1 MQTAYDTTWMCMM
14 VAAYQ
19 IVRLYHWL
27 AIQLR
32 FLNKPSRVYTSETYS
47 LLYPDHH
54 ETQMI
59 IPHNLPPDV
68 IVVRNVMRHTMTG
81 RMNRACVILPNE
93 PEDPFDPVLPPWWF
107 IGARLKNHEEVCLTD
122 YMSAFVVAGNVI
134 TPRLLSY
141 LHPEL
146 EKSLRYWFYI
156 HPATFEETEIP
167 PEGIT
172 IHVNRDPPAEQKE
185 EQQSSDEEE
194 QQSDSSSDT
203 EQVPH
208 ED

>member
-1 MQTAYDTTWMCMM
+1 MNFVYNTAWWCFM
-14 VAAYQ
+14 VTSYQ
-19 IVRLYHWL
+19 LVRLYHWL

-47 LLYPDHH
+47 LLYPDHN

-59 IPHNLPPDV
+59 VPRNLPSDV
-68 IVVRNVMRHTMTG
+68 IVVKNVMRHTVTG
-81 RMNRACVILPNE
+81 RMNRACIVLPNN
-93 PEDPFDPVLPPWWF
+93 PENPFDPVLPPWWF

-122 YMSAFVVAGNVI
+122 YMSAFVVVGNVI

-172 IHVNRDPPAEQKE
+172 IHANQDPPV
-185 EQQSSDEEE
+185 EEE
-194 QQSDSSSDT
+194 DNKSDSSSDT
-203 EQVPH
+203 EQLPH
-208 ED
+208 QE